1 MIVVPGPGGPAG
13 DSGDLTLP
21 MMVMGWMVLA
31 LLLFL
36 FRPSSFRG
44 PHSTDKTHG
53 PHNVRISFTS
63 SAHTNITFSN
73 TRTDVVYVSCLQ
85 LNVALWLK

>member
-36 FRPSSFRG
+36 FRPSSLRG
-44 PHSTDKTHG
+44 PRSADKTPG
-53 PHNVRISFTS
+53 PHNVGISSTI
-63 SAHTNITFSN
+63 SAHID
-73 TRTDVVYVSCLQ
+73 RTVSIGSKSVVYDGYLQ
-85 LNVALWLK
+85 FMFYMK

>member
-1 MIVVPGPGGPAG
+1 MCSDKLCVTVVPDPGGPAG
-13 DSGDLTLP
+13 DSDDLTLP

-44 PHSTDKTHG
+44 PHSTDKTPG
-53 PHNVRISFTS
+53 PHNVRTDYTS
-63 SAHTNITFSN
+63 SAHIVITFSSIS
-73 TRTDVVYVSCLQ
+73 TDIVYDGYLQ
-85 LNVALWLK
+85 